1 MAVTR
6 HVRHASKRS
15 ASSVSASSCPGARGL
30 AVHRYRGLA
39 VDRYP
44 LPNLLAGSV
53 VIRGLHGDD
62 ATASTRADPQ
72 AKSLGEFRWGK
83 VLDIPEDL
91 LGQE

>member
-15 ASSVSASSCPGARGL
+15 ASSVSASSCPGA
-30 AVHRYRGLA
+30 RGLA